1 MARMARVYI
10 PNTAQLVHVR
20 GINGAAVFSND
31 ADYTQWLSIVRTI
44 APVYE
49 LDIHAYALIEKGVYL
64 LVTARNDKAL
74 GQFMQDLGRRY
85 VRYVNSQYQRTG
97 TLWEGRYRTGYIQD
111 VPYVLQAYVWLDGL
125 SEYSSRAQHLGHYTH
140 SFLREHAQYWQLG
153 NTPFERQT
161 RYAQLLEQD
170 LTKNIIKA
178 LANAVQTG
186 WMLGDDVLLAQIE
199 LETGRR
205 VRPAARGRPR
215 KQNV

>member
-20 GINGAAVFSND
+20 GINGAAVFFND

>member
-20 GINGAAVFSND
+20 GINGAAVFFND

-111 VPYVLQAYVWLDGL
+111 VPYVLQAYVWLDGM
-125 SEYSSRAQHLGHYTH
+125 SEHSSRAQHLGHYSH
-140 SFLREHAQYWQLG
+140 SFLREHEQYWQLG

-161 RYAQLLEQD
+161 RYAQLLEQG
-170 LTKNIIKA
+170 LTQNTVKA

-186 WMLGDDVLLAQIE
+186 WMLGDDALLAQIE
-199 LETGRR
+199 LEIGRR

-215 KQNV
+215 KQEV